1 MASIQILYAY
11 YENGPE
17 GLFHNE
23 SKKGPQISET
33 EKEAYTKQKVR
44 VLSHCSLFQF

>member
-17 GLFHNE
+17 GLFPNE

-33 EKEAYTKQKVR
+33 EKEAYTSR
-44 VLSHCSLFQF
+44 R